1 MNGKVIGSVIT
12 GVLGLI
18 VSCAAGVVLILGG
31 GPGSGCSSR
40 APSSS
45 ATTPPATVG
54 RYADEQ
60 VAHAATIV
68 AAGAQMD
75 VPERGWIIA
84 VATAIQESDLRNL
97 PSGPDDSVGLFQQR
111 PSQGW
116 GTAAQ
121 LLDPA
126 YAASR
131 FYEKLLT
138 LDGWEQLPLTEAA
151 QAVQRS
157 AYPDAYARHE
167 PDATQLVHA
176 ITGTDLPELDCG
188 PAATGTWTQPVNGTV
203 VSGFRTPQRPT
214 HHGVDI
220 AAARETPIRA
230 ASAGTVTT
238 ARCNVSPASHGC
250 DVDGSP
256 QIRGCGW
263 YVDIE
268 HDAGII
274 TRYCHMLTQ
283 PYVTPGQLVAVGEV
297 IGVVGSSGNSSGP
310 HLHYEVHD
318 GDHTSASAI
327 DPVPFMASVAAP
339 LT

>member
-1 MNGKVIGSVIT
+1 
-12 GVLGLI
+12 
-18 VSCAAGVVLILGG
+18 
-31 GPGSGCSSR
+31 
-40 APSSS
+40 
-45 ATTPPATVG
+45 
-54 RYADEQ
+54 

-68 AAGAQMD
+68 AVGVQMG
-75 VPERGWIIA
+75 VPERGWIVA

-97 PSGPDDSVGLFQQR
+97 PGGPDDSVGLFQQR

-116 GTAAQ
+116 GTSQQ
-121 LLDPA
+121 LQDPS
-126 YAASR
+126 YAAGK
-131 FYEKLLT
+131 FYERLLT
-138 LDGWEQLPLTEAA
+138 VAGWEQLPLTEAA

-167 PDATQLVHA
+167 DDAAGLVHS
-176 ITGTDLPELDCG
+176 ITGGELPVLDCG
-188 PAATGTWTQPVNGTV
+188 PGATGPWTQPVDGTV

-220 AAARETPIRA
+220 AAARGSPIRA

-238 ARCNVSPASHGC
+238 VRCNVSPAGHGC
-250 DVDGSP
+250 NIDGSP

-268 HDAGII
+268 HDGGLV
-274 TRYCHMLTQ
+274 TRYCHMLVR
-283 PYVTPGQLVAVGEV
+283 PYVEQGQGVAVGEV

-318 GDHTSASAI
+318 GDHTAASAI
-327 DPVPFMASVAAP
+327 DPLSFMASVGAP